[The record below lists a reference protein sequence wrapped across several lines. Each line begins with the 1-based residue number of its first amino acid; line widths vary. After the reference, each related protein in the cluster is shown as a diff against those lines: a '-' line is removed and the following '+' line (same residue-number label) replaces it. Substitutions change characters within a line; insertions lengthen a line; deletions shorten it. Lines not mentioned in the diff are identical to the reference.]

1 VTSWRWTVG
10 RKVTAVSV
18 AGLSVATLIGGIS
31 VIGVRQIGAVTGGR
45 NQIVATD
52 QAVTRLDTKLS
63 DVSVDEREAIL
74 SYTPDTAATVH
85 QKYDGDVQ
93 EISQTMARVEQA
105 KLSPTLT
112 ERLSAL
118 RRSYLAYLDQTTQKL
133 PALLALPPTSAAST
147 TAVASEADRSASL
160 AAQIDDARQALGQA
174 ATTSEDA
181 LTAQIRTVEV
191 TVVLALV
198 TGLVSLVLLSTWITR
213 LITRPISE
221 MVTALRRLADRDVT
235 VQVRTRG
242 RDEVAEMSIALNRA
256 VSSVRETV
264 TTLAD
269 SSATLTSASQQLAGV
284 STTMGVSAGRTADQ
298 TDTISATAQEVADSA
313 GSMSAATEQMTASIG
328 EIADQATRASAV
340 AGEAVRTAQQTS
352 QAVGQLG
359 QASTE
364 ISEIVKVITS
374 IAEQTNLLALNATI
388 EAARAGEAGKGFAV
402 VATEVKEL
410 AQETSRA
417 TDDITSKIAGIQST
431 TAQAID
437 AIGRISHVIDQINE
451 NQATI
456 AAAVEEQT
464 ATTSDISRSVSA
476 VSSGSTNIAGLIGGI
491 AESAASTSSGA
502 GATQRSAD
510 ELARLSEKI
519 QDLVRLFTY

>member
-1 VTSWRWTVG
+1 MASWRWTVG

-18 AGLSVATLIGGIS
+18 AGLSVATVIGGIS
-31 VIGVRQIGAVTGGR
+31 VLGVRQIGAVTDER
-45 NQIVATD
+45 NRIVAAD

-63 DVSVDEREAIL
+63 DVSVDERDAIL
-74 SYTPDTAATVH
+74 SYSPDTAAEVS
-85 QKYDGDVQ
+85 QQYDGDVQ
-93 EISQTMARVEQA
+93 DISRTMAQVAQA
-105 KLSPTLT
+105 RLSPALT
-112 ERLSAL
+112 ERLAGL
-118 RRSYLAYLDQTTQKL
+118 RRSYLAYVDQTTQKL
-133 PALLALPPTSAAST
+133 PALLALPPSSAAST
-147 TAVASEADRSASL
+147 AAVASEGERSAGL
-160 AAQIDDARQALGQA
+160 MTQIDDARQTLGQA
-174 ATTSEDA
+174 SASSEDA

-191 TVVLALV
+191 TVVVALV
-198 TGLVSLVLLSTWITR
+198 TGLISLVLLSTWITR
-213 LITRPISE
+213 LITGPISE
-221 MVTALRRLADRDVT
+221 MVVALRRLADRDVT

-242 RDEVAEMSIALNRA
+242 RDEVAEMSITLNRA

-284 STTMGVSAGRTADQ
+284 STTMGISAGRTADQ
-298 TDTISATAQEVADSA
+298 TDTISATAREVADSA

-328 EIADQATRASAV
+328 EIAGQATRASAV
-340 AGEAVRTAQQTS
+340 AGEAVRTVHETS
-352 QAVGQLG
+352 QAVRQLG
-359 QASTE
+359 QASSE
-364 ISEIVKVITS
+364 IGEIVKVITS

-431 TAQAID
+431 TTQAIE
-437 AIGRISHVIDQINE
+437 AIERISHVIDQINE
-451 NQATI
+451 NQTTI

-476 VSSGSTNIAGLIGGI
+476 VSSGSTNIAELIGGV

-510 ELARLSEKI
+510 ELAQLSEKI